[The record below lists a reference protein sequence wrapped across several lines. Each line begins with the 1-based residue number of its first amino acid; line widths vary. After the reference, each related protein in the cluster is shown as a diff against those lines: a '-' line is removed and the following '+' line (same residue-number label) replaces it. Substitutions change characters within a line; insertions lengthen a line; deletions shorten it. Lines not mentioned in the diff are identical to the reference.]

1 MSYGR
6 RKIYSDAR
14 EITAANV
21 MDEVNR
27 AYAVHC
33 QNQSEIEVLWKQ
45 YRGQAKT
52 CSKQK

>member
-6 RKIYSDAR
+6 RKIYSDAS

-21 MDEVNR
+21 IDEVNR